1 MARKKKKSSARAK
14 PAKKRRAT
22 PKRKPVKLAPKKK
35 TAKKPAKARNT
46 KPAARKAARKPARR
60 EILGEGNYTASRN
73 FREQETA
80 FVTRNRSRIG
90 KMGKEAEAA
99 LEGPEGKDLMAAE
112 EQARAH
118 SHALGAE

>member
-14 PAKKRRAT
+14 PAKRRRAT

-35 TAKKPAKARNT
+35 TAKKARNT
-46 KPAARKAARKPARR
+46 KPVARKAARKPARR